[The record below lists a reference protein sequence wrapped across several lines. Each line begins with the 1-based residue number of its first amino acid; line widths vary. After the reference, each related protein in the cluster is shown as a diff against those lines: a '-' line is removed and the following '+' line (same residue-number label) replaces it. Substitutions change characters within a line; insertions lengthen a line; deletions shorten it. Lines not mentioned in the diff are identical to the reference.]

1 MLKTRVLLLKRCLS
15 CFFLYALLSYII
27 QENVSPGT
35 IAIVPFTNTKVR
47 KIGQKWISSHY
58 CSTCRECGAHPRSEG
73 RNTRFLCPRGVNG
86 KKNAFSEHAGWWLRA
101 PPRPSQT
108 HRVYTV
114 VTYLPSFPYC
124 RTLRRYS
131 RTFSIKGQ
139 SSLDEQSTKFYRIC
153 SPPFPLSPDETGG

>member
-1 MLKTRVLLLKRCLS
+1 MTCTDTTNRFSIFEIRNIIRRTRLRELLFLLFSLCSLCLKLKFFIIKKMFIVLFS
-15 CFFLYALLSYII
+15 FYALLSYII

-124 RTLRRYS
+124 A
-131 RTFSIKGQ
+131 
-139 SSLDEQSTKFYRIC
+139 
-153 SPPFPLSPDETGG
+153 